1 MKSNIPTT
9 EMKTKAIRSRK
20 IAFQL
25 RKMGFSI
32 IGTSPNRFKPE
43 FDVYIFENTP
53 ELQKALDEVL
63 G

>member
-1 MKSNIPTT
+1 MKAKT
-9 EMKTKAIRSRK
+9 EIKTKAIRSRK
-20 IAFQL
+20 VAFQL
-25 RKMGFSI
+25 RKMGFKI

-53 ELQKALDEVL
+53 ELQEALNEVL